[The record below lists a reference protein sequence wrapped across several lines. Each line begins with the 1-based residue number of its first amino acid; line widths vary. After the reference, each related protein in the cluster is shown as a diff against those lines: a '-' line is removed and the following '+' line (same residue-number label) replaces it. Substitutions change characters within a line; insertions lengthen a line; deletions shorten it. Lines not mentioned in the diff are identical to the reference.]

1 MSNHSPRTVLLN
13 LFTIGLTTWQVA
25 EGSQFID
32 RSLQQEWEERK
43 AGNGVL
49 QGN

>member
-1 MSNHSPRTVLLN
+1 VLLN
-13 LFTIGLTTWQVA
+13 LFTVGLTTWQLA

-32 RSLQQEWEERK
+32 RSLQWEWEEKK